1 MFNNLIVDSGLS
13 EVRQNCRIR
22 KDLGNWVDQDTS
34 ESFVGERRWFGGY
47 FTTEDGGWFFESEG
61 DACGEKAYTLTFEAD
76 SPDMLPVMGDSQLRR
91 IIHEAIDIVDSIH
104 YKRCPP
110 A

>member
-1 MFNNLIVDSGLS
+1 
-13 EVRQNCRIR
+13 
-22 KDLGNWVDQDTS
+22 
-34 ESFVGERRWFGGY
+34 VGERRWFGGY